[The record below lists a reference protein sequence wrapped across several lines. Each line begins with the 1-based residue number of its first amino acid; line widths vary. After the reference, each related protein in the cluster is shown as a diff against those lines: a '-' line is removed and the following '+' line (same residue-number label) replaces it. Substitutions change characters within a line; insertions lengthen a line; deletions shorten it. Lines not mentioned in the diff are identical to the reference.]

1 MRKIKNFILSTLL
14 IANSAIAEQTVTISI
29 VHPTRYSDNSNL
41 PVSDISGYRIYYSVG
56 SPATLESNSIEVG
69 AVDSVELEFD
79 LAPRP
84 EPYLINVAAQTITAI
99 GVSDLSSEASI
110 SKQIGHNIKPIAPI
124 IIDIT
129 ILCDSECRVIEGN
142 GL

>member
-1 MRKIKNFILSTLL
+1 MKIIKSFILLYLL
-14 IANSAIAEQTVTISI
+14 IANASIAGQTVTISI

-41 PVSDISGYRIYYSVG
+41 PVSDISGYRIYYAVDA
-56 SPATLESNSIEVG
+56 PATFESNSIQVG

-84 EPYLINVAAQTITAI
+84 EPYLVNVAAQTLTAI

-110 SKQIGHNIKPIAPI
+110 SKQIDPNVRPIAPI

-129 ILCDSECRVIEGN
+129 IICDAECRVIEGN